1 MKRLIVYFFPLFLCG
16 VIIYNYMNYYLMGAV
31 ITALFL
37 IVFIKK
43 YKYKGLFCIIFLLLG
58 FFTSALHAAEFDK
71 TYVKLV
77 NSKAYSGYIIEKDSN
92 NYVVRNYKQ
101 NYKVILSSYKD
112 ISGAPGDYIIFNG
125 KVSEK
130 PNYKKKILNS
140 KGIDAYIKTTGEN
153 ITIQKSKNVLL
164 FPTKLKY
171 KINNALIGIN
181 AEGGSF
187 VSGLVTGYTKEMT
200 EDTLTNFQ
208 DLGISHILA
217 VSGFNVGIIFYFML
231 LITKKLNAKTRY
243 MITFAVCF
251 IYTAMGGFEPSI
263 TRAFLMISIAI
274 GAKLINKF
282 YDIVS
287 GITLAAFI
295 MLLVNSF
302 YIFNIGFLL
311 SFIATYG
318 IILLNKDIED
328 KVPEK
333 LHRFKSEISV
343 GLSAFLSTLP
353 LMLWYRGSFSLIT
366 IIINIIVS
374 PFVGFVTIL
383 SFLSA
388 LFYSILNFKIIL
400 YPSVFIGV
408 LFIKLINFIS
418 KYNIMVCP
426 GRPSYFF
433 IIMYYICIGVYFGYI
448 KIKTSHRNKKIINIF
463 LCSLVVI
470 SLFFHSSYLKVHFLN
485 VGQGDSIF
493 IETPNRK
500 TILVDTGPTI
510 KDFSALKDR
519 VLPYIRRCGYN
530 KLDILILT
538 HFHNDHAGD
547 YQYLLDNYAVD
558 KVLTYKKP
566 PHTPYNFIEVSSGD
580 IIKVGDLTINVLF
593 PEGNI
598 QNIDDVNETCLVMNF
613 KYKNF
618 SMLLTA
624 DAEKKEMDLIKG
636 NYDIFKIPHHGSV
649 KSFSTSMLNSSNIG
663 IAVISVGKNN
673 FGHPSKLVLDM
684 LSKRGIKTYRTDLDG
699 NITITT
705 QGENYKAMFQ

>member
-1 MKRLIVYFFPLFLCG
+1 MKRLIVYFFPLFLSG
-16 VIIYNYMNYYLMGAV
+16 IIMYNYMSYYLIGAV

-37 IVFIKK
+37 IIFIKK

-58 FFTSALHAAEFDK
+58 FSTAAMHTAEFDK
-71 TYVKLV
+71 TYIKLV
-77 NSKAYSGYIIEKDSN
+77 NSKNYGGYIVEKDNN
-92 NYVVRNYKQ
+92 NYVIRNYNQ
-101 NYKVILSSYKD
+101 NYKIILSSYNE
-112 ISGAPGDYIIFNG
+112 INAVPGDYITFTG

-130 PNYKKKILNS
+130 PDYK
-140 KGIDAYIKTTGEN
+140 N
-153 ITIQKSKNVLL
+153 ITIKKSLNILL
-164 FPTKLKY
+164 FPAKLKY
-171 KINNALIGIN
+171 KINNALIEIN
-181 AEGGSF
+181 PEGGSF

-200 EDTLTNFQ
+200 DDTLSNFQ
-208 DLGISHILA
+208 ELGISHILA
-217 VSGFNVGIIFYFML
+217 VSGYNLGIIFYFML

-243 MITFAVCF
+243 LITFAVCF
-251 IYTAMGGFEPSI
+251 VYTAMGGFEPSI
-263 TRAFLMISIAI
+263 TRAFVMISIAI
-274 GAKLINKF
+274 GAKLINRF
-282 YDIVS
+282 YDIIS
-287 GITLAAFI
+287 GITLAALI

-318 IILLNKDIED
+318 IILLCKDIED

-353 LMLWYRGSFSLIT
+353 IMLWYRGSFSLIT

-374 PFVGFVTIL
+374 PFVGFATIL
-383 SFLSA
+383 SFISA
-388 LFYSILNFKIIL
+388 LFYSIFSFKMIL

-408 LFIKLINFIS
+408 LFIKLVNFVS
-418 KYNIMVCP
+418 KFNMMIYP
-426 GRPSYFF
+426 GRPSYLF

-448 KIKTSHRNKKIINIF
+448 KIKASSRNKKIINIILYMF
-463 LCSLVVI
+463 LVI
-470 SLFFHSSYLKVHFLN
+470 SLIFHSSYLKIHFIN

-500 TILVDTGPTI
+500 TILVDTGPTF

-519 VLPYIRRCGYN
+519 VLPYIKRCGYN

-547 YQYLLDNYAVD
+547 YKYLLNNYRVD
-558 KVLTYKKP
+558 KVVTYRKP
-566 PHTPYNFIEVSSGD
+566 PGSPYNFTEVSSND
-580 IIKVGDLTINVLF
+580 IIKIGDLKINVLF
-593 PEGNI
+593 PEKNI
-598 QNIDDVNETCLVMNF
+598 LNINDLNETCLVLSF

-624 DAEKKEMDLIKG
+624 DADKKEMDIIKG

-649 KSFSTSMLNSSNIG
+649 KSFSTSMLHNSNIG
-663 IAVISVGKNN
+663 TAIISVGKNN
-673 FGHPSKLVLDM
+673 FGHPSKVVLDT
-684 LSKRGIKTYRTDLDG
+684 LSNIGIKTYRTDFDG
-699 NITITT
+699 NITVTT
-705 QGENYKAMFQ
+705 QGENYKVLFQ